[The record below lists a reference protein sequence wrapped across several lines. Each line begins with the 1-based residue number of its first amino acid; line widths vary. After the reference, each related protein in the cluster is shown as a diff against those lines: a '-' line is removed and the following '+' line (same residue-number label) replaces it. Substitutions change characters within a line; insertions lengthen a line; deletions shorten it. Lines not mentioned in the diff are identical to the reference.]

1 MEEEK
6 KNNELPVDEPVQEDP
21 PIRTG
26 GGTGTEK

>member
-21 PIRTG
+21 PGSTG
-26 GGTGTEK
+26 HTGSQN